1 MKLGLIALGLTIA
14 TVFVACPAPAATTT
28 FKATLAGASEVPPV
42 TSAGTG
48 SVTVTLN
55 EGTKQITVDGTYSGL
70 SSVVA
75 TPYAHI
81 HGPALPGAN
90 AGVVF
95 SLTYDAATSGKLG
108 GTFTLTDAQIT
119 DLKDGKYYVNV
130 HTTNFGNGEVRGQLT
145 KQ

>member
-28 FKATLAGASEVPPV
+28 FKTTLAGTSEVPPN
-42 TSAGTG
+42 TSLGTG

-55 EGTKQITVDGTYSGL
+55 EGTKQITVDGTYSAL

-75 TPYAHI
+75 APYAHI
-81 HGPALPGAN
+81 HGPAPVGTN
-90 AGVVF
+90 APVIF

-119 DLKDGKYYVNV
+119 DLKAGNYYVNV
-130 HTTNFGNGEVRGQLT
+130 HTTNFINGEVRGQLQ